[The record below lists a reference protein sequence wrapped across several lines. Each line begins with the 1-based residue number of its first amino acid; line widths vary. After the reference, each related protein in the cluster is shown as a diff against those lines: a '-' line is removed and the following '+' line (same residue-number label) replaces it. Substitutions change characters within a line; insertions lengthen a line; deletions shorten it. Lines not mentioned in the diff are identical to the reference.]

1 MPPPATAD
9 DQWRDC
15 LSPTMLKG
23 SDVGNQIPDRA
34 EMTFSLR
41 FVEPDGCEKW
51 MAFLR
56 EKTGLEVE
64 RYGTLRLP
72 VVSDPD
78 DANVQRLLTVLRR
91 RTPKMRLGRMS
102 CATDASYFASLKLPT
117 VIFAATGVGSHGAD
131 ERISLKSLSDYVV
144 SLTEFLSESHRD

>member
-1 MPPPATAD
+1 
-9 DQWRDC
+9 
-15 LSPTMLKG
+15 MLKG
-23 SDVGNQIPDRA
+23 SDAGNQIPDRA

-102 CATDASYFASLKLPT
+102 CATDASYFAPLKLPT

-144 SLTEFLSESHRD
+144 SLTEFLSEGSSDGNR